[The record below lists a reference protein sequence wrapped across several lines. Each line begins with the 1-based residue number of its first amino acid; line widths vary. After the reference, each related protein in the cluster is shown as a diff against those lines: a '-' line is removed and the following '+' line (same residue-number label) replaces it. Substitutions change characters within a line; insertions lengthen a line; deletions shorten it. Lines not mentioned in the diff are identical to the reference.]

1 MRASNGTLPR
11 GLPEFVRALTTSC
24 GATVLSVVLFGSW
37 ARGEARPDS
46 DIDLLI
52 VAADLPAARLDRF
65 RLWRRVALEVLP
77 DLARRLAVILLS
89 AEEAKQT
96 RPFYLDL
103 VHEAVLLYDR
113 DGFFREVLS
122 ALGQRL
128 AHLGAKRARDR
139 HGHPY
144 WILKEASSFGEV
156 VEL

>member
-1 MRASNGTLPR
+1 MRASNGTLPT
-11 GLPEFVRALTTSC
+11 GLPEFVQALTTSC
-24 GATVLSVVLFGSW
+24 GTALLSVVLFGSW

-52 VAADLPAARLDRF
+52 VATDPPTARLDRF
-65 RLWRRVALEVLP
+65 RLWHRVALQVSP
-77 DLARRLAVILLS
+77 DLARQLAVIVFS
-89 AEEAKQT
+89 AEEAKRT

-103 VHEAVLLYDR
+103 VHEGVLLYDR
-113 DGFFREVLS
+113 DGFFRDVLS
-122 ALGQRL
+122 ALEQRL
-128 AHLGAKRARDR
+128 ARLGAKRARDR